1 MLGKDRITDLADIFG
16 LLSDP
21 GRLTMVLAL
30 TQHPAT
36 AGALAD
42 AAGLS
47 QSAASHA
54 LRLLRAH
61 GIVQANRQGRQ
72 ILYELADAHVADLL
86 ATAVS
91 HVEHTYPDEIG
102 DS

>member
-1 MLGKDRITDLADIFG
+1 MLSKSRISGLAEIFG

-30 TQHPAT
+30 IQSPAT
-36 AGALAD
+36 AGSLAD

-61 GIVQANRQGRQ
+61 GIVQAKRQGRQ
-72 ILYELADAHVADLL
+72 IFYELADAHVADLL
-86 ATAVS
+86 CTAVS
-91 HVEHTYPDEIG
+91 HIEHTHPDEQR
-102 DS
+102 